1 MRRRNFIA
9 TLPLAAAGPVLARDA
24 SGQRTGAGAS
34 AVGEESPW
42 LDLPAAAVTPVGAAP
57 SRHLRITGQ
66 ERITSFGP
74 GDDGTTRT
82 LRFAGE
88 VLIVHDA
95 ARLILPNNGQ
105 NLLTAPGDV
114 LTAVAQGG
122 EAWVVTAY
130 QPASVVSKVDRRAG
144 HGGLPFRYVIGAGA
158 KSEAPD
164 FAVDGA
170 FSRTKVMMKSL
181 FLNDPGDTP
190 EIGLFIA
197 DGTAE
202 AASAWKAP
210 YPGAFIYG
218 WPKDNTGNYM
228 SSTSGP
234 GFGDAQWLGRNAQI
248 AFPISEDPK
257 PTARGGAMVF
267 SVCPNGRQAPVDRG
281 WFGQRGGFVLAGRAL
296 ENALAAGTVHYPWS
310 PPDAQA
316 KYNPVP
322 GLNWYDYG
330 DDATLTLIASD
341 TSDNKVMSI
350 RRGDDL
356 QRGVAFDYV
365 TGTDEFRL
373 GRVLGGVFRA
383 RWSWTASGDQVPA
396 SDRGADL
403 GEAGRRIGAVHADTL
418 DIRREGKGRA
428 AYFHSA
434 QPEERGDV
442 VTFST
447 ARGAGPG
454 FNFLRAVSITPDGGH
469 EAARIDGDGHAAI
482 TGAFTGQGR
491 GTGAYMEW
499 ADGNPYKD
507 DRVGWAV
514 VLAGDKIR
522 RAGPDD
528 APEAVIGVISARP
541 NLVADAAWS
550 HWSDKYLT
558 DDFGRPLTR
567 PVQYVRWRE
576 PVIETQPVERTR
588 MVAERA
594 SQPKREWAEAVDQSP
609 RLEQVGDRWVRRMV
623 ETRRPVERQIVQT
636 VLLHGDDGSP
646 LLDDCGAQAIA
657 EVPVFEEVEIRKVR
671 RHVEQVP
678 VETGCVDHCY
688 PAHALPAGVT
698 VPAHAER
705 FEALEKVLNPDFDP
719 SRDYEPRQAR
729 PEWDVVA
736 FAGPERL
743 RKGERIGARWLR
755 IRAVSDAVEE
765 WLVR

>member
-9 TLPLAAAGPVLARDA
+9 TLPLAAATPVLAGHA
-24 SGQRTGAGAS
+24 SGPRAGPGAAG
-34 AVGEESPW
+34 VGEDSPW
-42 LDLPAAAVTPVGAAP
+42 LDLPAATVTPLGAAR

-66 ERITSFGP
+66 GRITSFGP
-74 GDDGTTRT
+74 AADGTART

-88 VLIVHDA
+88 VVIVHDA

-105 NLLTAPGDV
+105 SLLTAPGDV

-130 QPASVVSKVDRRAG
+130 QPTSVVSKVDRRAG
-144 HGGLPFRYVIGAGA
+144 HGAMPFRYAIGAGA
-158 KSEAPD
+158 GSEAPD

-170 FSRTKVMMKSL
+170 FERTKVMMKSL

-210 YPGAFIYG
+210 YPGAFLYG
-218 WPKDNTGNYM
+218 WAKDSSGNYGSPM
-228 SSTSGP
+228 NGP
-234 GFGDAQWLGRNAQI
+234 GFGDSQWLGRNAQI
-248 AFPISEDPK
+248 AFAITEDPK

-267 SVCPNGRQAPVDRG
+267 GVCPNGRQVPVDRG
-281 WFGQRGGFVLAGRAL
+281 WFSQRGGFVLAGRAL
-296 ENALAAGTVHYPWS
+296 ENALAAGTIHYPWS
-310 PPDAQA
+310 PSHAPA

-341 TSDNKVMSI
+341 TSDNKVLSI

-373 GRVLGGVFRA
+373 GRISGGVFQA
-383 RWSWTASGDQVPA
+383 RWTWTARGDQAPA
-396 SDRGADL
+396 ADRGADL
-403 GEAGRRIGAVHADTL
+403 GQAGRRIGAVHADTL
-418 DIRREGKGRA
+418 DIRRAGKGRA
-428 AYFHSA
+428 AYFHSV
-434 QPEERGDV
+434 QPEDRGDV
-442 VTFST
+442 VTLST

-454 FNFLRAVSITPDGGH
+454 FNFLRAVSAAADGEH
-469 EAARIDGDGHAAI
+469 EAVRIDGDGHAAI
-482 TGAFTGQGR
+482 AGAFTGQGR
-491 GTGAYMEW
+491 GSGAYMEW
-499 ADGNPYKD
+499 ADGNPSKE

-514 VLAGDKIR
+514 VLVGDKIR
-522 RAGPDD
+522 RAAPDD
-528 APEAVIGVISARP
+528 ASDAVIGVISARP

-550 HWSDKYLT
+550 HWWGKYLT

-576 PVIETQPVERTR
+576 PVVETLPVERTR
-588 MVAERA
+588 MISERVT
-594 SQPKREWAEAVDQSP
+594 QPKREWGEAVEQTP
-609 RLEQVGDRWVRRMV
+609 RLEQVGDSWVRRTV
-623 ETRRPVERQIVQT
+623 VTRRPVERQVVQA
-636 VLLHGDDGSP
+636 VLLHGEDGAP
-646 LLDDCGAQAIA
+646 LLDDCGAQTTA
-657 EVPVFEEVEIRKVR
+657 EVPVFEDVEVRKVQ
-671 RHVEQVP
+671 RHVEQVA
-678 VETGCVDHCY
+678 VEAGHVEHCY
-688 PAHALPAGVT
+688 PVHALPAGVAA
-698 VPAHAER
+698 PAHAER
-705 FEALEKVLNPDFDP
+705 FETLERVLNPDFDP
-719 SRDYEPRQAR
+719 ARAYEPRQAR

-743 RKGERIGARWLR
+743 CKGERTGARWIR
-755 IRAVSDAVEE
+755 IRGVSGAVEE